1 MTQKNNEK
9 YIKKCIKL
17 ARKGE
22 GKVSPN
28 PLVGAV
34 ILDKNGKIAGYGWH
48 QKYGEAHA
56 EVNAVKMAK
65 EKGRDIK
72 GGTIFVSLEP
82 CSHCGKT
89 PPCCNLIIKEGL
101 KKAVIGCVDPNPIV
115 SGRGIQKLKDAGIEV
130 VTGILENE
138 CKKLNEIFIKNQ
150 LDNKPFIAIKTAST
164 LDGKIAT
171 KNGSSKWITT
181 EKARNPHRLRHC
193 YCRQPVFD
201 SQNKKRNKSNPRN
214 NRFKRAHQRR
224 VQGF

>member
-65 EKGRDIK
+65 EKG
-72 GGTIFVSLEP
+72 
-82 CSHCGKT
+82 
-89 PPCCNLIIKEGL
+89 
-101 KKAVIGCVDPNPIV
+101 AVLAFWENPSV
-115 SGRGIQKLKDAGIEV
+115 L
-130 VTGILENE
+130 
-138 CKKLNEIFIKNQ
+138 
-150 LDNKPFIAIKTAST
+150 
-164 LDGKIAT
+164 
-171 KNGSSKWITT
+171 
-181 EKARNPHRLRHC
+181 
-193 YCRQPVFD
+193 
-201 SQNKKRNKSNPRN
+201 
-214 NRFKRAHQRR
+214 
-224 VQGF
+224 

>member
-65 EKGRDIK
+65 EKGIDIK

-82 CSHCGKT
+82 CSHFGKT
-89 PPCCNLIIKEGL
+89 PPCCDLIIKEGL
-101 KKAVIGCVDPNPIV
+101 KKAVIGCIDPNPIV
-115 SGRGIQKLKDAGIEV
+115 STRGIQKLKKAGIEV
-130 VTGILENE
+130 VTGVLENE

-150 LDNKPFIAIKTAST
+150 LDNKPFMAKSQLKTD
-164 LDGKIAT
+164 LQNGLQLKKHVNMY
-171 KNGSSKWITT
+171 KN
-181 EKARNPHRLRHC
+181 
-193 YCRQPVFD
+193 
-201 SQNKKRNKSNPRN
+201 
-214 NRFKRAHQRR
+214 
-224 VQGF
+224 